1 MTSADSDLAR
11 RRFLATLRV
20 VRRQGDHLAYSRDRL
35 FSVPVDADWVRG
47 LETAPELA
55 ERLEAFVSRFGR
67 MQDTVGEKLVPRW
80 LAALAE
86 TPGSHIENLNRAE
99 RLGVLSGADRW
110 LELRKLRNRLIHEYL
125 EDPAAFA
132 ADLNLAR
139 EGSVMLFDVFNNLL
153 AYARDRMAVPVA
165 ELPAAFS

>member
-1 MTSADSDLAR
+1 LTPAGIDVAR
-11 RRFLATLRV
+11 RRFVATLRV
-20 VRRQGDHLAYSRDRL
+20 VRRQADHLAYSRDRL
-35 FSVPVDADWVRG
+35 FSVPIDAAWVLG

-67 MQDTVGEKLVPRW
+67 MQDTAGEKLIPRW

-86 TPGSHIENLNRAE
+86 NPGSHIENLSRAE
-99 RLGVLSGADRW
+99 RLNVLSGVDEW
-110 LELRKLRNRLIHEYL
+110 LELRKLRNRLIHEYM
-125 EDPAAFA
+125 EDAAAFA

-139 EGSVMLFDVFNNLL
+139 DGCAMLFEVFNNLL

-165 ELPAAFS
+165 DLPAASS